1 MSRYYNR
8 YDFDVSRKNHR
19 YVEHEREY
27 ILLAYKKG
35 YCVQRI
41 AEAVHRTPEAVR
53 LVLREEGVEAP
64 RMWDRPRERN
74 RAAWTEPDDD
84 FLRENI
90 GSMTHEQM
98 AKALGRTCNAV
109 RQRCQRLGLRK
120 QEVSGIGA

>member
-8 YDFDVSRKNHR
+8 YDFDISRKNHR
-19 YVEHEREY
+19 YIEHEREY
-27 ILLAYKKG
+27 ILLAYEKG
-35 YCVQRI
+35 YCAQRI

-53 LVLREEGVEAP
+53 LVLKEEGVEAP

-74 RAAWTEPDDD
+74 RMAWTESDDD

-90 GSMTHEQM
+90 GSMTHGQM
-98 AKALGRTCNAV
+98 AKALGRTNNAV

>member
-8 YDFDVSRKNHR
+8 YDFDISRKNHR
-19 YVEHEREY
+19 YIEHEREY
-27 ILLAYKKG
+27 ILLAYEKG
-35 YCVQRI
+35 YCVQQI

-64 RMWDRPRERN
+64 RMWERPRERN
-74 RAAWTEPDDD
+74 RMAWTESDDD

-98 AKALGRTCNAV
+98 AKALGRTNNAV